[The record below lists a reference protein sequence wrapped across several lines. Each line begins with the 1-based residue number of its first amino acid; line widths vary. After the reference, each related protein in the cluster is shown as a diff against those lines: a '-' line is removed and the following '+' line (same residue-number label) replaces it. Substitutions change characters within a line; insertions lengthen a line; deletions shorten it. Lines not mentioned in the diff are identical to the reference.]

1 VTRPVVVLVGPPASG
16 KSTVMRRLARALQV
30 HGRDTDSDVEA
41 HEGATVAAIFAER
54 GEAAFRELER
64 AAVAEALET
73 HDGVLALG
81 GGAVLDA
88 ETRRRLRAYADAGG
102 TVVFLDVSAGR
113 VAARIASDTSRPLL
127 AGDALARWR
136 ELMAARRPL
145 YEEVA
150 TLRVETDDGGPR
162 SAVTTVLAHVG
173 PRADPEQVVEGAQ
186 G

>member
-16 KSTVMRRLARALQV
+16 KSTVMRRLARRLGV

-41 HEGATVAAIFAER
+41 CEGVTVAQIFADR

-64 AAVAEALET
+64 AAVADALAS

-81 GGAVLDA
+81 GGAILDPS
-88 ETRRRLRAYADAGG
+88 TRALLREYASDGG
-102 TVVFLDVSAGR
+102 VVVFLDVSAGR

-127 AGDALARWR
+127 AGDGLARWR
-136 ELMAARRPL
+136 ELMSARRPL

-150 TLRVETDDGGPR
+150 TLRIETDAGGPR
-162 SAVTTVLAHVG
+162 VVVERVLEHVG
-173 PRADPEQVVEGAQ
+173 PRTHTKETQ